1 MKLGDF
7 LGDMHD
13 ELTFWLL
20 RSVPET
26 ATNVLF
32 VAEAAVITNLDNKRF
47 FWRMTVPEITL
58 KKYAGLTNDPSSN
71 ELPRLRSTGIPVYG
85 CQTWSETMF
94 IDETVSEYPENDC
107 LPYLFRF
114 KTQSYYEQGMVRDL
128 GAARVLST
136 IIAQQQLGPCLVQ
149 PEWYGD
155 EVVMQVRLQ
164 SETDAILAKSILFER
179 APKMVHEVFG

>member
-1 MKLGDF
+1 MKLSDF

-26 ATNVLF
+26 ATSTLF
-32 VAEAAVITNLDNKRF
+32 VAEADVITNLDKKRF

-58 KKYAGLTNDPSSN
+58 KKYAGLVNDPASFD
-71 ELPRLRSTGIPVYG
+71 LGKLRSTDIPVHG
-85 CQTWSETMF
+85 TQTWAETMF

-107 LPYLFRF
+107 LPFLFRF
-114 KTQSYYEQGMVRDL
+114 KTQSYYDQGTVRDL
-128 GAARVLST
+128 GAARVLSS

-155 EVVMQVRLQ
+155 DVVIQVRLQ
-164 SETDAILAKSILFER
+164 SETDAIVAKGILFER
-179 APKMVHEVFG
+179 APKLVNEVF

>member
-1 MKLGDF
+1 MKLSDF

-32 VAEAAVITNLDNKRF
+32 VAETDVITNLDRKRF

-58 KKYAGLTNDPSSN
+58 KKYAGLTNEP
-71 ELPRLRSTGIPVYG
+71 EVPKLRSTDVPVHG
-85 CQTWSETMF
+85 SQTWAETMF
-94 IDETVSEYPENDC
+94 IDEMVSEHPDNEC

-114 KTQSYYEQGMVRDL
+114 RTQSYRQQGTVRDL
-128 GAARVLST
+128 GAARVLSS
-136 IIAQQQLGPCLVQ
+136 IIAEQKLGPCLVQ
-149 PEWYGD
+149 PEWYED
-155 EVVMQVRLQ
+155 EVVIQVRLP
-164 SETDAILAKSILFER
+164 SETDAIVAKGVLFER
-179 APKMVHEVFG
+179 APKLVNEVF